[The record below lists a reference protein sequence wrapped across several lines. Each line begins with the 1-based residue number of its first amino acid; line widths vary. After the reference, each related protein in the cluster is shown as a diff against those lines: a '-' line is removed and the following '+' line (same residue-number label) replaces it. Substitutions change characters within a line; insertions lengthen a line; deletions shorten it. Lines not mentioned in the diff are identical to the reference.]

1 MDDGVYQLLATHQ
14 ADKVLQ
20 KDFQP
25 MLQMLDLYDV
35 ESIYVCADSL
45 AARQLSIEQL
55 VIKTIA
61 LSTEEIAAHLQ
72 QQDQLLS
79 F

>member
-1 MDDGVYQLLATHQ
+1 
-14 ADKVLQ
+14 
-20 KDFQP
+20 

-35 ESIYVCADSL
+35 ENIYVCVDSL